1 VVVLKKEGIFLRI
14 KLTCLYASA
23 NILNTP
29 LETLKAARENDN
41 LLLTWCLKG
50 VILIKSLEKRCEI
63 LLFEN

>member
-1 VVVLKKEGIFLRI
+1 MRI

-29 LETLKAARENDN
+29 LETLKAVRENEN
-41 LLLTWCLKG
+41 LLLTWCSKG
-50 VILIKSLEKRCEI
+50 VTLIKSLKKRCKI